1 MLKKRWKKFDLVN
14 VIEDGG
20 ECNGKGGCG
29 DGGDDCGEMRD
40 EWTDKCTFE
49 HLYINSC
56 FCNWNHQLVALLSRY
71 DASEMCLIRF
81 QWQWC
86 GVWWC
91 MMMVDGED
99 EEILLYMQTG
109 NINFINWTFNLS
121 QQQYRGIG
129 IDGSSS
135 GSQSSVVSFHQ
146 QIIIRMEYLTVWIQQ
161 IRQIKFWILFSLF
174 VNNQES

>member
-1 MLKKRWKKFDLVN
+1 
-14 VIEDGG
+14 
-20 ECNGKGGCG
+20 
-29 DGGDDCGEMRD
+29 
-40 EWTDKCTFE
+40 
-49 HLYINSC
+49 
-56 FCNWNHQLVALLSRY
+56 
-71 DASEMCLIRF
+71 
-81 QWQWC
+81 
-86 GVWWC
+86 

-174 VNNQES
+174 VNNLES